1 MRQND
6 GYENIYIYVSYVCEW
21 FMCESSKELP
31 TNRVNWC
38 NAICART
45 FPVRAEDKSQTIYSK
60 LQELIYEMAKTIV
73 HNIRTIS
80 LNSMY

>member
-31 TNRVNWC
+31 TNRVN
-38 NAICART
+38 
-45 FPVRAEDKSQTIYSK
+45 
-60 LQELIYEMAKTIV
+60 
-73 HNIRTIS
+73 
-80 LNSMY
+80 